1 MSCPDKDSERRTDLG
16 ELSVV
21 PDAMRE
27 AATVTEN
34 ARAEAAETIARL
46 EPRHITGYAHLIQIL
61 ETALMRARVQRDL
74 CCKQGGF

>member
-1 MSCPDKDSERRTDLG
+1 MSCPGEDSEGRADLG

-27 AATVTEN
+27 AATATEN

-46 EPRHITGYAHLIQIL
+46 EPRHIAGYASLIQIL
-61 ETALMRARVQRDL
+61 EAALMRARVQQAL
-74 CCKQGGF
+74 CKPGGF

>member
-1 MSCPDKDSERRTDLG
+1 MSCPEEVSRGDAGRG
-16 ELSVV
+16 ELCIV
-21 PDAMRE
+21 PDAMGE
-27 AATVTEN
+27 AVKATEN

-74 CCKQGGF
+74 CKPGGF